1 MTRSPWLGPADPE
14 QRFEHRGISLFDLQ
28 EQRVAA
34 ASSHHQGDP
43 AASADASDADHLD
56 RHVVKLELL
65 EEHAPIKLEGV
76 AVGAKQP
83 ADSRIAER

>member
-28 EQRVAA
+28 EQSVAA

-65 EEHAPIKLEGV
+65 EEHAPIKLKGV
-76 AVGAKQP
+76 AAKQS